1 MQSARIAIIAGLLL
15 FTALSTNAAPAPAPA
30 PTPRSFDLEILSNGQ
45 LLMRGEIIDNM
56 NDLEAKLRVMRDN
69 EPPFDLSI
77 KLPKTIDLEAFAPFF
92 KMLDDLRARF
102 GFTGGSTPPKA
113 SPADADTS
121 TI

>member
-15 FTALSTNAAPAPAPA
+15 VTAQSTNAAPAPAPA
-30 PTPRSFDLEILSNGQ
+30 PRSFDLEILSNGQ

-102 GFTGGSTPPKA
+102 GFTGGNPPKA

>member
-1 MQSARIAIIAGLLL
+1 MQLARIAIIAGLLM
-15 FTALSTNAAPAPAPA
+15 FTAQAANAQSA
-30 PTPRSFDLEILSNGQ
+30 PRSFDLEILANGQ
-45 LLMRGEIIDNM
+45 LLLRGEIIDNM
-56 NDLEAKLRVMRDN
+56 NDLEAKLRVMREN

-77 KLPKTIDLEAFAPFF
+77 KLPKTIDLDAFAPFF